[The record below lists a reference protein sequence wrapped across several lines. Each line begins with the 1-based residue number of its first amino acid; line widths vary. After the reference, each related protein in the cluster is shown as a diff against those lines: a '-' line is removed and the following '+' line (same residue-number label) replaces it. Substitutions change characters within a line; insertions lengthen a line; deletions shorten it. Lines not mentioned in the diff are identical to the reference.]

1 MTFPQTMAKAL
12 LNLDDVRVRRGMNTV
27 LDGCSLRIETGQTVV
42 LAGVNGA
49 GKTTLLEAAAGLLP
63 VENGKIQ
70 HADVVVRDH
79 EGRTKPS
86 PLSVGLTLQK
96 NGMMGSEVLEERL
109 QCAMSMNGNNVD
121 CGPFL
126 NAFGLTHRAN
136 DLIAHL
142 SQGQARKV
150 AVLAGLLPA
159 FASKV
164 PALVILDEPDAGLD
178 DASVEALGGW
188 LNELRA
194 MGHGLLIAT
203 HDERIMACAT
213 HRFEIGQE
221 MKTHATP
228 PEGVNAQQRPSKP
241 VKRITPGAFG
251 VRMHLRTLMWLN
263 TNAIAGLLTLG
274 ILLSFGDFMG
284 ELNQMQRL
292 GFVLAPVLA
301 VALCGEP
308 LVVATREERAA
319 DWWRGVCG
327 RSPHASWLP
336 LVIGLVFSLLSSTA
350 LSETLDATIVG
361 AGSLLCFSVWHGVGW
376 MQRSTQRLARP
387 QAVFVGLLTP
397 VLILP
402 YSLFVSLLS

>member
-1 MTFPQTMAKAL
+1 MASPQTMAKAL
-12 LNLDDVRVRRGMNTV
+12 LNLVDVRVRRGMNTV
-27 LDGCSLRIETGQTVV
+27 LDRCSLRIEAGQTVV
-42 LAGVNGA
+42 LAGANGA

-63 VENGKIQ
+63 VENGQIQ
-70 HADVVVRDH
+70 HADVVVRDD
-79 EGRTKPS
+79 EGRTKSS
-86 PLSVGLTLQK
+86 PLTVGLTLQK
-96 NGMMGSEVLEERL
+96 NGMMGGEVLEERL
-109 QCAMSMNGNNVD
+109 QCAMSMNGQSVD
-121 CGPFL
+121 SGPFL
-126 NAFGLTHRAN
+126 DAFGLTHRAN

-159 FASKV
+159 FASNH

-178 DASVEALGGW
+178 DASIETLGGW
-188 LNELRA
+188 LNELRG

-203 HDERIMACAT
+203 HDERIMNLAT
-213 HRFEIGQE
+213 HRFEVGQE
-221 MKTHATP
+221 AKTQTKP
-228 PEGVNAQQRPSKP
+228 PEEVKAHQRPSTP
-241 VKRITPGAFG
+241 VKRLTPGAFG

-308 LVVATREERAA
+308 LVVATREERTA

-327 RSPHASWLP
+327 RPPHASWLP
-336 LVIGLVFSLLSSTA
+336 LVIGLVFSSLSFTA
-350 LSETLDATIVG
+350 LGEALDATSVA